1 MLLGHHFQN
10 AYVCDNLEAGIDQF
24 RGRGLLKEPYVIEV
38 DQPIDTPNG
47 ELINSIRLCF
57 IWIGDVQYELIQPVS
72 DPLGVY
78 DNCLS
83 NGGPLRFHHICMRVP
98 DWADFR
104 AAVDKQDLPFV
115 FERDMGVDKLK
126 FLYLDGRKVF
136 GHYLEYVWMT
146 DEAWEQNR
154 QL

>member
-1 MLLGHHFQN
+1 MLLGHHYQN
-10 AYVCDNLEAGIDQF
+10 AYVCDDIEAGIGQF
-24 RGRGLLKEPYVIEV
+24 RGRGLLKEPQIIEV
-38 DQPIDTPNG
+38 DQPVDTPNG
-47 ELINSIRLCF
+47 EVINSIKLCF
-57 IWIGDVQYELIQPVS
+57 IWIGDVQYELIQPIS

-98 DWADFR
+98 DWSEFR
-104 AAVDKQDLPFV
+104 AAVDKQDLPLV
-115 FERDMGVDKLK
+115 FERNMGEDSLK

-136 GHYLEYVWMT
+136 GHYLEYTWMT
-146 DEAWEQNR
+146 DAAWDQIS